1 MEETLFVCLSDLTL
15 WISALLLFFDLW
27 RFLPYAQLAAPKEAL
42 QPSCTRILMGMRM
55 LFCLLA
61 NCGNV
66 PSSSL

>member
-1 MEETLFVCLSDLTL
+1 MYPHPE
-15 WISALLLFFDLW
+15 
-27 RFLPYAQLAAPKEAL
+27 
-42 QPSCTRILMGMRM
+42 GMRM